1 MIIQERIPS
10 SVEALTAFIS
20 RLYETLKSFSLTEDD
35 LFHIKLSLEEALVN
49 AARHGNKL
57 NAALF
62 VDVTISLDS
71 DKIEITV
78 RDEGRGFDYEHLP
91 DPTLAENLQK
101 THGRGVYLMRKLMDE
116 VRYFDSGR
124 SVTATKFFKQHT

>member
-10 SVEALTAFIS
+10 SVEALTEFIV
-20 RLYETLKSFSLTEDD
+20 RFYETLKTLALTEDD

-62 VDVTISLDS
+62 VDVSISVNS

-78 RDEGRGFDYEHLP
+78 RDEGRGFDHEHLP

-116 VRYFDSGR
+116 VRYFDAGR
-124 SVTATKFFKQHT
+124 AVRVVKFFKHQI